1 MCSYGLFCLISSQ
14 PSYSTKKG
22 CSEKLSEDTT
32 KLQTT
37 SQKQN
42 YALISKDHHNM
53 FKKGTHIACTSQD
66 KITCWPV
73 SKPSFASFAAQ
84 QKQGQSGSIEVKK

>member
-1 MCSYGLFCLISSQ
+1 MCSYGLSCLISSQ

-37 SQKQN
+37 SQNQN

-66 KITCWPV
+66 KLPAGQC
-73 SKPSFASFAAQ
+73 PSHLLPPLLHSRNKGNQAQ
-84 QKQGQSGSIEVKK
+84 